1 MYITKQ
7 KEYYKVYSMTYPFS
21 YTVSSPQVVRDVD
34 FPDDT
39 NLYRRETRIRHI
51 CEFLV
56 VLVIEETDKNHKIIN
71 EG

>member
-1 MYITKQ
+1 
-7 KEYYKVYSMTYPFS
+7 MTYPFS
-21 YTVSSPQVVRDVD
+21 YTVSRPQVVGDVD

-56 VLVIEETDKNHKIIN
+56 VLVIKETGEKHKIIN